1 MSKALA
7 ELEVLIEDERHQPI
21 TYNHYYT
28 DNVQKARQSDSQDLI
43 KTIMRNA
50 AEDDYGGALHV
61 SNNSIDMQRLI
72 KARQMRVIVDMD
84 EQACAEARAGLNAYY
99 KVPRKTFV
107 DNVCKQVIEGHLLC
121 SLPSLFSPE
130 IVAGYSE
137 ADLTRIA
144 AESKETLEKRKH
156 LQELSHY

>member
-1 MSKALA
+1 MRGGTCRPQRILQGKLTTSALY
-7 ELEVLIEDERHQPI
+7 EERSL
-21 TYNHYYT
+21 T
-28 DNVQKARQSDSQDLI
+28 KRQ
-43 KTIMRNA
+43 
-50 AEDDYGGALHV
+50 
-61 SNNSIDMQRLI
+61 
-72 KARQMRVIVDMD
+72 
-84 EQACAEARAGLNAYY
+84 
-99 KVPRKTFV
+99 VPRKTFV

-156 LQELSHY
+156 LQGMHASLIVSLTELSHY